1 MNDHFAPVVVAAL
14 TVLILGCLNPV
25 VLQSRMAGK
34 PTGHPSYMWL
44 SFCSLVAG
52 LLTCFL
58 MHGSNGKGGRKELAR
73 GDYL

>member
-1 MNDHFAPVVVAAL
+1 MDDRYLPIVVAAL

-25 VLQSRMAGK
+25 VLQSMQGGK
-34 PTGHPSYMWL
+34 STGHPSYMWL
-44 SFCSLVAG
+44 SFAALVSG

-58 MHGSNGKGGRKELAR
+58 MHGSGKGGRKELAL